1 MLREMLTYR
10 ASLPRGLGAVRQ
22 ARRALIDFA
31 AQCGFDNGV
40 LDDVESA
47 VGEAL
52 ANAAEHGDC
61 AQGID
66 IMATFDQSRLVIEV
80 KDHGVGFDCGAALER
95 ASAPDAN
102 GNRGFGIF
110 LMRTLMDEVAYSD
123 CGSRI
128 QLVKRLGARASVS
141 AL

>member
-1 MLREMLTYR
+1 MLTYR
-10 ASLPRGLGAVRQ
+10 ASLPRGLGGVRQ
-22 ARRALIDFA
+22 ARRDVIHFA
-31 AQCGFDNGV
+31 ERCGFTDGL

-61 AQGID
+61 SEGFD
-66 IMATFDQSRLVIEV
+66 VTATFEDAQLVIEV
-80 KDHGVGFDCGAALER
+80 KDHGAGFDCR
-95 ASAPDAN
+95 AVMDRANTPDAS
-102 GNRGFGIF
+102 GSRGFGIF

-128 QLVKRLGARASVS
+128 QLVKRLGHRAIAT

>member
-1 MLREMLTYR
+1 MLTYR

-22 ARRALIDFA
+22 ARLALIAFA
-31 AQCGFDNGV
+31 AQCGFTDGI

-52 ANAAEHGDC
+52 ANAAEHGD
-61 AQGID
+61 ASGFDVI
-66 IMATFDQSRLVIEV
+66 ATFENAQLIVEV
-80 KDHGVGFDCGAALER
+80 KDHGRGFDCGAALER
-95 ASAPDAN
+95 PNTPDAT
-102 GNRGFGIF
+102 GSRGFGIF

-128 QLVKRLGARASVS
+128 QLIKRLAQQTAATAG
-141 AL
+141 

>member
-1 MLREMLTYR
+1 MLTYR
-10 ASLPRGLGAVRQ
+10 ASLPRGLGAVRR
-22 ARRALIDFA
+22 ARRAVIDFA
-31 AQCGFDNGV
+31 AQCGFDDGL

-61 AQGID
+61 AAGFD
-66 IMATFDQSRLVIEV
+66 VMATFEDARLVIEV
-80 KDHGVGFDCGAALER
+80 KDHGAGFDCGSALER
-95 ASAPDAN
+95 ANAPDAS

-128 QLVKRLGARASVS
+128 QLVKRLGHRA
-141 AL
+141 AAT

>member
-1 MLREMLTYR
+1 MLTYR

-22 ARRALIDFA
+22 ARRAVIDFA
-31 AQCGFDNGV
+31 AQCGFDDGI

-61 AQGID
+61 AEGFD
-66 IMATFDQSRLVIEV
+66 VTATFENAKLVIEV
-80 KDHGVGFDCGAALER
+80 KDHGIGFDCGAALER
-95 ASAPDAN
+95 ANTPDAS
-102 GNRGFGIF
+102 GSRGFGIF

-128 QLVKRLGARASVS
+128 QLIKRLGRRATATAV
-141 AL
+141 